1 VVEENIYGMNQAT
14 WVGALAGVGA
24 LVFAYLAWRVSK
36 RELGLAQQQAELRP
50 HLVASLNT
58 VAFHDLPPDT
68 LVPHEQAAVVFDIT
82 NNGRTA
88 AHGVRCEF
96 RLEGPL
102 GAPDPSMGEN
112 LDFEASYIGPKQTIP
127 HTVRVS
133 VYSYG
138 SATARYSCICDEVGE
153 SEGVVEFEVR
163 HRPPIIR
170 KRF

>member
-1 VVEENIYGMNQAT
+1 
-14 WVGALAGVGA
+14 
-24 LVFAYLAWRVSK
+24 
-36 RELGLAQQQAELRP
+36 
-50 HLVASLNT
+50 LNT

-112 LDFEASYIGPKQTIP
+112 LDFEASYTGPKQTIP

-138 SATARYSCICDEVGE
+138 SATARYNCICDEVGE

-163 HRPPIIR
+163 NTDQQ
-170 KRF
+170 

>member
-1 VVEENIYGMNQAT
+1 VRDLST
-14 WVGALAGVGA
+14 WIGVAVSVGALI
-24 LVFAYLAWRVSK
+24 FAWLAWRVSK
-36 RELGLAQQQAELRP
+36 QELLLTQEEAELRP

-96 RLEGPL
+96 RLGGPL
-102 GAPDPSMGEN
+102 GAPDPTMGVN
-112 LDFEASYIGPKQTIP
+112 DDFQANYIGSKQTIP

-153 SEGVVEFEVR
+153 SEGVVEFEVG
-163 HRPPIIR
+163 
-170 KRF
+170 KTDQQ

>member
-1 VVEENIYGMNQAT
+1 VEENIYGMTQAT

-36 RELGLAQQQAELRP
+36 RGLGLAQQQAELRP

-112 LDFEASYIGPKQTIP
+112 LDFEASYTGPKQTIP

-138 SATARYSCICDEVGE
+138 SATARYNCICDEVGE

-163 HRPPIIR
+163 NTDQQ
-170 KRF
+170 

>member
-1 VVEENIYGMNQAT
+1 MEENIYGMSLAT
-14 WVGALAGVGA
+14 WVRALAGVGA
-24 LVFAYLAWRVSK
+24 LVFAYLAWQVSR
-36 RELGLAQQQAELRP
+36 RELRLARQQAELRP
-50 HLVASLNT
+50 NLLASLNT

-102 GAPDPSMGEN
+102 GAPDPTMGEN
-112 LDFEASYIGPKQTIP
+112 HDFVANYVGPKQTIP
-127 HTVRVS
+127 HTVTVS

-138 SATARYSCICDEVGE
+138 SATARYCCICDEVGE
-153 SEGVVEFEVR
+153 SEGVVEFEVG
-163 HRPPIIR
+163 
-170 KRF
+170 KTDQQ

>member
-1 VVEENIYGMNQAT
+1 MNLAT

-36 RELGLAQQQAELRP
+36 RELRLAQQEAELRP

-58 VAFHDLPPDT
+58 VAFHALPPVT

-88 AHGVRCEF
+88 AHGVRCAF
-96 RLEGPL
+96 SLEGPL
-102 GAPDPSMGEN
+102 GAPDPTMGEN
-112 LDFEASYIGPKQTIP
+112 HDFQANYIGPKQTIP
-127 HTVRVS
+127 HTVTVS

-138 SATARYSCICDEVGE
+138 AATARYSCICDEVGE
-153 SEGVVEFEVR
+153 TDGVIDFEI
-163 HRPPIIR
+163 PE
-170 KRF
+170 KDS